1 MYSSSLHNSFQQQ
14 QEQQQ
19 LYSIIISKYSPSCS
33 KIYKMVEIIEALIH
47 KIMTS
52 KNLEEIKRLTI
63 NYR

>member
-1 MYSSSLHNSFQQQ
+1 MKGHLPNKNKIKWTIKK
-14 QEQQQ
+14 
-19 LYSIIISKYSPSCS
+19 LYKMLMN

>member
-1 MYSSSLHNSFQQQ
+1 MN
-14 QEQQQ
+14 
-19 LYSIIISKYSPSCS
+19 

-63 NYR
+63 NYRPDN